1 MGLKVE
7 KCCCCID
14 LRIGCIVIGAVGLIL
29 SFIFT
34 GLNPSWSGFLGLILA
49 IIANGCLIFAAAY
62 TSGTVQI
69 RSITTLVYM
78 ILILINALIVL
89 IGTILICVAWGQA
102 GQILSSQRY
111 STQDP
116 GAIHGSFAAS
126 VIVGFVWIILDLYFA
141 LVAFSFYGELKSGN
155 TVVTGGPA

>member
-14 LRIGCIVIGAVGLIL
+14 LRIGCIVIGAVGLIF

-34 GLNPSWSGFLGLILA
+34 GLNPTWSGFLGLILA

-62 TSGTVQI
+62 TAGTAQI
-69 RSITTLVYM
+69 RSITTLVYI
-78 ILILINALIVL
+78 ILILLNALIVL
-89 IGTILICVAWGQA
+89 IGTIWACVNWGKA
-102 GQILSSQRY
+102 GEILNANRGRF
-111 STQDP
+111 DNP
-116 GAIHGSFAAS
+116 GAVHGAYAGT

-155 TVVTGGPA
+155 TIVTGGPA